1 MQLNNG
7 RSPEKSDSLS
17 LHDRADVRSGSGS
30 ASRAPREGIRSN
42 FDSVSK
48 ISFGIL
54 VSLSMGTMSNLAVP
68 NTAAAST
75 AVTKAPTVCAAQGSD
90 EEGDGTDRAKS
101 ADRFWDLSAPSLD
114 GREVD
119 FAGFQGQVALVV
131 NTASRCGH
139 THQYEGL
146 QRIFKKYKS
155 RGFVVLGFPSNDFAG
170 QEPGTNAEIKSFCQL
185 KYGVDFPM
193 FAKAPVKGEAQQEV
207 FRYLTTRELP
217 AEKFLSSAREPSSAQ
232 TTTAESREVAWNF
245 EKFLIDRDG
254 QLIARARS
262 RVQPE
267 DPRLIAAIEA
277 ALKQKSKKSGKT
289 SGSKSNK
296 SKSAVPCQ
304 PE

>member
-1 MQLNNG
+1 M
-7 RSPEKSDSLS
+7 SKLS
-17 LHDRADVRSGSGS
+17 L
-30 ASRAPREGIRSN
+30 
-42 FDSVSK
+42 
-48 ISFGIL
+48 GIL
-54 VSLSMGTMSNLAVP
+54 VGLSSWSISALAFATTP
-68 NTAAAST
+68 A
-75 AVTKAPTVCAAQGSD
+75 APTVCAAQVSGS
-90 EEGDGTDRAKS
+90 EGSDRAKD
-101 ADRFWDLSAPSLD
+101 ADRFWDLSASSLE

-119 FAGFQGQVALVV
+119 FAKFQGQVALVV

-207 FRYLTTRELP
+207 FRYLTARDLP
-217 AEKFLSSAREPSSAQ
+217 AEKFLNSARDPSSAQ
-232 TTTAESREVAWNF
+232 AMTTESREVAWNF

-267 DPRLIAAIEA
+267 DPMLIAAIEA
-277 ALKQKSKKSGKT
+277 ALKQKPNKSAKA
-289 SGSKSNK
+289 SGAKSNK
-296 SKSAVPCQ
+296 TKSEVPCQ

>member
-1 MQLNNG
+1 MHPNSM
-7 RSPEKSDSLS
+7 RTFEKSKGLSRSDQLAPGLRPWSILSSMLKISLGILAS
-17 LHDRADVRSGSGS
+17 LGSGS
-30 ASRAPREGIRSN
+30 
-42 FDSVSK
+42 
-48 ISFGIL
+48 
-54 VSLSMGTMSNLAVP
+54 MSELAYATT
-68 NTAAAST
+68 NTAAAP
-75 AVTKAPTVCAAQGSD
+75 AVCAAQSSED
-90 EEGDGTDRAKS
+90 EGTDRAKS
-101 ADRFWDLSAPSLD
+101 VDRFWDLSAPSLE

-119 FAGFQGQVALVV
+119 FATFQGQVALVV

-207 FRYLTTRELP
+207 FRYLTSRDLP
-217 AEKFLSSAREPSSAQ
+217 AEKFLNSARDPSSA
-232 TTTAESREVAWNF
+232 TAESREVAWNF

-277 ALKQKSKKSGKT
+277 ALKQKPPKKNPKQSAK
-289 SGSKSNK
+289 SAGSKSSKTK
-296 SKSAVPCQ
+296 SEVPCQ